1 MKPVA
6 FIFCLLVAT
15 LAFAQAPNS
24 GSVAY
29 DDAAIK
35 ENIKDLHDAEAR
47 GDWDAVSKIAADL
60 KRLTQARKRAV
71 AGPKPLNHNDKSN
84 PIDRVF
90 KTWQDYGFS
99 LSKSPDADGATKGA
113 EIGFTNDRHAGTPTS
128 YNAQFYLRWDLME
141 GPLKGIY
148 TPPDAKNGG
157 LYLNSLAL
165 SAQGKVDST
174 DNSTA
179 DAWRFRFETNMYE
192 EFNPRDDAAVN
203 GILSILSAIDESNRD
218 FNINR
223 VGVEWWLTPMAQNL
237 CVGRYSG
244 TPDDWVRVRWRPYI
258 GLDAGGTTTD
268 TLHAFSQQSSL
279 WLMAKGKVDIS
290 LNGLQHAL
298 KLQGVILSAEDR
310 VVYLAE
316 TDTTH
321 NYFVGSLNV
330 DFTDSLGFAL
340 DYTVG
345 EDSPAF
351 TREDVMTGNLT
362 VKF

>member
-6 FIFCLLVAT
+6 FTLCLLIPT
-15 LAFAQAPNS
+15 IAFAQARNS

-60 KRLTQARKRAV
+60 KRLTKARKSAV
-71 AGPKPLNHNDKSN
+71 AGPRPLNHNDESN
-84 PIDRVF
+84 LVNRTF
-90 KTWQDYGFS
+90 KTWHDYGFS
-99 LSKSPDADGATKGA
+99 LSKSPDVDGATKGA
-113 EIGFTNDRHAGTPTS
+113 EIGFTNDRHADTPTS
-128 YNAQFYLRWDLME
+128 YNAQFYLQWDLTKKL
-141 GPLKGIY
+141 LKGIY
-148 TPPDAKNGG
+148 TQPDYEKGG

-165 SAQGKVDST
+165 SAQGKIDST
-174 DNSTA
+174 DNKTD
-179 DAWRFRFETNMYE
+179 DAWRFRLEANMYDE
-192 EFNPRDDAAVN
+192 LNTRDDAAVS
-203 GILSILSAIDESNRD
+203 GILSTFSAKDESNRD

-223 VGVEWWLTPMAQNL
+223 VGVEWWLTPMAQKL
-237 CVGRYSG
+237 WVGRYSG
-244 TPDDWVRVRWRPYI
+244 TPNGWVRVRWRPYI

-268 TLHAFSQQSSL
+268 TLHASSQESNL

-290 LNGLQHAL
+290 LNGLQRAL

-310 VVYLAE
+310 AVYLTE
-316 TDTTH
+316 TGKTH

-330 DFTDSLGFAL
+330 DFTDTFGFAL
-340 DYTVG
+340 DYTEG

-351 TREDVMTGNLT
+351 TREDVMTGSLT